1 MCLILL
7 AWQAHPAYPLVFA
20 GNRDESYDR
29 PSAAADFWK
38 DDASIFGGRD
48 LDKGGTWLGLNLGG
62 RFAAVTNFREGAGAR
77 RSAPCSRGE
86 LTAAFLKSTATP
98 DDYVARVAPDSQQYG
113 GFSLLVGDFER
124 LYYLSNRGPA
134 ATPVAPGVH
143 GLSNHLIDTPW
154 PKVSLGK
161 QRVSALLGAG
171 EKQLVEGLFDAL
183 GDRAAAPDGELPDSG
198 VGIAR
203 ERELSP
209 AFIPGE
215 RYGTRASTVLLVDRN
230 RRVTFVERS
239 FGPKGMPLGAEVRR
253 NFTLQ
258 LMRATGRKTKAA
270 GHDV

>member
-7 AWQAHPAYPLVFA
+7 AWQAHPVYPLVFA

-29 PSAAADFWK
+29 PSAVADVWK
-38 DDASIFGGRD
+38 DDAGIFGGRD
-48 LDKGGTWLGLNLGG
+48 LDKGGTWLGLNLAG
-62 RFAAVTNFREGAGAR
+62 RFAAVTNYREGAGAR
-77 RSAPCSRGE
+77 KPAPRSRGE
-86 LTAAFLKSTATP
+86 LTASFLKNAASP
-98 DDYVARVAPDSQQYG
+98 EDYVASIAPDAHQYG

-134 ATPVAPGVH
+134 ATPVARGVH

-171 EKQLVEGLFDAL
+171 EKQLIEGLFAAL
-183 GDRAAAPDGELPDSG
+183 GDREAAPDGELPDSG

-215 RYGTRASTVLLVDRN
+215 RYGTRASSVVLVDRDY
-230 RRVTFVERS
+230 RTTFIERS
-239 FGPKGMPLGAEVRR
+239 FGPRGVALGTEVRR

-258 LMRATGRKTKAA
+258 VTRATGRKTKAA